1 VTKARQI
8 STVSHNLQSPHWLDF
23 YGGIAIVASL
33 TLNTGTLQPLGD
45 RLLVKVATKEEKTV
59 GGIFLPDTAQEKPQ
73 IGEVTAVGPGVRNDK
88 GTRVALEVKAG
99 DKVLYSK
106 YAGTEVKIDSVDYL
120 LLAERDILA
129 IVE

>member
-1 VTKARQI
+1 MA
-8 STVSHNLQSPHWLDF
+8 
-23 YGGIAIVASL
+23 AL
-33 TLNTGTLQPLGD
+33 TLSTSTLQPLGD
-45 RLLVKVATKEEKTV
+45 RLLVKVATKEEKTI

-73 IGEVTAVGPGVRNDK
+73 IGEVTAVGAGTRNDK
-88 GTRVALEVKAG
+88 GDRIALEVKAG

-106 YAGTEVKIDSVDYL
+106 YAGTEVKLDGVDHL

>member
-1 VTKARQI
+1 
-8 STVSHNLQSPHWLDF
+8 
-23 YGGIAIVASL
+23 
-33 TLNTGTLQPLGD
+33 
-45 RLLVKVATKEEKTV
+45 
-59 GGIFLPDTAQEKPQ
+59 LPDTAQEKPQ
-73 IGEVTAVGPGVRNDK
+73 VGEVTAVGPGSRNDK

-106 YAGTEVKIDSVDYL
+106 YAGTEVKIENVDYL

>member
-1 VTKARQI
+1 
-8 STVSHNLQSPHWLDF
+8 
-23 YGGIAIVASL
+23 VASL
-33 TLNTGTLQPLGD
+33 TLHTGTLQPLGD
-45 RLLVKVATKEEKTV
+45 RLLVKVANKEEKTI

-73 IGEVTAVGPGVRNDK
+73 IGEVTAVGPGTRNEK
-88 GTRVALEVKAG
+88 GDRVALEVKAG

-106 YAGTEVKIDSVDYL
+106 YAGTEIKLEGVDYL

>member
-1 VTKARQI
+1 MA
-8 STVSHNLQSPHWLDF
+8 
-23 YGGIAIVASL
+23 AL

-73 IGEVTAVGPGVRNDK
+73 IGEVTAVGPGNDK

>member
-1 VTKARQI
+1 MLALIKF
-8 STVSHNLQSPHWLDF
+8 L
-23 YGGIAIVASL
+23 GGIDIVAAL
-33 TLNTGTLQPLGD
+33 TLNKSTLQPLGD

-73 IGEVTAVGPGVRNDK
+73 IGEVAAVGPGARNDK
-88 GTRVALEVKAG
+88 GTRVALEVKVG

-106 YAGTEVKIDSVDYL
+106 YAGTEAKIDGVDYL

-129 IVE
+129 IVEKLNN

>member
-1 VTKARQI
+1 MA
-8 STVSHNLQSPHWLDF
+8 
-23 YGGIAIVASL
+23 AL
-33 TLNTGTLQPLGD
+33 TLSTSILQPLGD
-45 RLLVKVATKEEKTV
+45 RLLVKVAAKEEKTI

-73 IGEVTAVGPGVRNDK
+73 ICVVNAVGAGTRNDK
-88 GTRVALEVKAG
+88 GDRVALEVKAG

-106 YAGTEVKIDSVDYL
+106 YAGTEVKLDGVDYL

>member
-1 VTKARQI
+1 MA
-8 STVSHNLQSPHWLDF
+8 
-23 YGGIAIVASL
+23 AL
-33 TLNTGTLQPLGD
+33 TLSTSTLQPLGD
-45 RLLVKVATKEEKTV
+45 RLLVKVATKEEKTI

-73 IGEVTAVGPGVRNDK
+73 IGEVTAVGAGTRNDK
-88 GTRVALEVKAG
+88 GDRVALEVKAG

-106 YAGTEVKIDSVDYL
+106 YAGTEVKLDGVDHL

>member
-1 VTKARQI
+1 
-8 STVSHNLQSPHWLDF
+8 
-23 YGGIAIVASL
+23 VASL

-59 GGIFLPDTAQEKPQ
+59 GGIFLPDTAQVNPQ
-73 IGEVTAVGPGVRNDK
+73 VGEVTAVGPGSRNDK

-106 YAGTEVKIDSVDYL
+106 YAGTEVKIENVDYL

>member
-1 VTKARQI
+1 MA
-8 STVSHNLQSPHWLDF
+8 
-23 YGGIAIVASL
+23 AL
-33 TLNTGTLQPLGD
+33 TLSTSTLQPLGD
-45 RLLVKVATKEEKTV
+45 RLLVKVAAKEEKTV

-73 IGEVTAVGPGVRNDK
+73 IGEVTAVGAGTRNDK
-88 GTRVALEVKAG
+88 GDRVALEVKAG

-106 YAGTEVKIDSVDYL
+106 YAGTEVKLDGVDHL

>member
-1 VTKARQI
+1 
-8 STVSHNLQSPHWLDF
+8 
-23 YGGIAIVASL
+23 VAAL
-33 TLNTGTLQPLGD
+33 TLSTSTLQPLGD
-45 RLLVKVATKEEKTV
+45 RLLVKVATKEEKTI

-73 IGEVTAVGPGVRNDK
+73 IGEVTAVGAGTRNDK
-88 GTRVALEVKAG
+88 GDRVALEVKAG

-106 YAGTEVKIDSVDYL
+106 YAGTEVKLDGVDHL

>member
-1 VTKARQI
+1 M
-8 STVSHNLQSPHWLDF
+8 
-23 YGGIAIVASL
+23 ASL
-33 TLNTGTLQPLGD
+33 TLNAGTLQPLGD

-73 IGEVTAVGPGVRNDK
+73 IGEVTAVGPGARNDK

-106 YAGTEVKIDSVDYL
+106 YAGTEVKIEGVEYL

>member
-1 VTKARQI
+1 M
-8 STVSHNLQSPHWLDF
+8 
-23 YGGIAIVASL
+23 ASL

-45 RLLVKVATKEEKTV
+45 RLLVKVATKEEKTS

-73 IGEVTAVGPGVRNDK
+73 IGEVIAVGAGARNDK

-106 YAGTEVKIDSVDYL
+106 YAGTEVKI
-120 LLAERDILA
+120 ERLSATCRKRYSRDR
-129 IVE
+129 